1 LSDEQTPLG
10 RPLIE
15 IDMDKLK
22 ALMQLDPKRETA
34 ASIMGCSVDTIE
46 RRIRES
52 EDLTYMEFKEK
63 YFAKTI
69 MSIKQLAHKLAAEGN
84 EKMITRVL
92 EEAGE
97 WSGKGQGQVQVNVQN
112 NVQNS
117 ITIDAVDLE
126 DRIKQI
132 KGE

>member
-1 LSDEQTPLG
+1 ME
-10 RPLIE
+10 
-15 IDMDKLK
+15 KLK
-22 ALMQLDPKRETA
+22 ALMQLDPKKETA
-34 ASIMGCSVDTIE
+34 AAIMGCSPDTIE
-46 RRIRES
+46 RRIREI
-52 EDLTYMEFKEK
+52 EDLTYNEFKAK
-63 YFAKTI
+63 YVAKTI
-69 MSIKQLAHKLAAEGN
+69 LSIKQLAHKLAAEGN

-97 WSGKGQGQVQVNVQN
+97 WSGKGQSGVQVNVQN

-132 KGE
+132 KGEDDGQD